1 MLHSLVALHSRLAEA
16 VAPAA
21 DRWLL
26 GLLARF
32 AFAAVLLVYFLNS
45 ALTKFEGGPFSIAP
59 AAYFQIVPPV
69 VEAAGYD
76 PSQVAFLPWGLLV
89 YAGSYAEVILPILV
103 VMGLFTRLAS
113 IGMIVFVLVQSFVD
127 IAFHMADA
135 ATIGAWFD
143 NLSSA
148 VIMDQRPLWVFLL
161 LYLLLKGPGL
171 VSVDHIL
178 RSRFFRMRANRICKL
193 SVRTMLGAAGIE
205 PVTPAV

>member
-1 MLHSLVALHSRLAEA
+1 
-16 VAPAA
+16 
-21 DRWLL
+21 
-26 GLLARF
+26 
-32 AFAAVLLVYFLNS
+32 
-45 ALTKFEGGPFSIAP
+45 
-59 AAYFQIVPPV
+59 
-69 VEAAGYD
+69 
-76 PSQVAFLPWGLLV
+76 VAFLPWGLLV

-148 VIMDQRPLWVFLL
+148 VIMDQRTLWVFLL

-171 VSVDHIL
+171 VLVDHIL
-178 RSRFFRMRANRICKL
+178 RSRFFRMRGEQDL
-193 SVRTMLGAAGIE
+193 
-205 PVTPAV
+205 

>member
-1 MLHSLVALHSRLAEA
+1 MLHSLVALHNWVADA

-32 AFAAVLLVYFLNS
+32 TFAAVLLGYFLNS
-45 ALTKFEGGPFSIAP
+45 ALTKFDGGPFSIAP

-76 PSQVAFLPWGLLV
+76 ASQVAFIPWGLLV
-89 YAGSYAEVILPILV
+89 YAGSYGEVILPILV
-103 VMGLFTRLAS
+103 VLGLFTRLAS
-113 IGMIVFVLVQSFVD
+113 LGMIVFVLVQSFVD

-135 ATIGAWFD
+135 ATIGTWFD

-148 VIMDQRPLWVFLL
+148 AIVDQRTLWVFLL
-161 LYLLLKGPGL
+161 LYLVLKGPGL
-171 VSVDHIL
+171 LSVDHVL
-178 RSRFFRMRANRICKL
+178 QRRF
-193 SVRTMLGAAGIE
+193 AG
-205 PVTPAV
+205 

>member
-1 MLHSLVALHSRLAEA
+1 MFHSLVALHNRLAAA

-32 AFAAVLLVYFLNS
+32 TFAAVLLVYFLNS

-59 AAYFQIVPPV
+59 AAYFQIVPPI

-76 PSQVAFLPWGLLV
+76 PSQVAFFPWGLLV

-103 VMGLFTRLAS
+103 VLGLFTRLAS
-113 IGMIVFVLVQSFVD
+113 IGMIVFVLVQSYVD

-135 ATIGAWFD
+135 TTIGAWFD

-148 VIMDQRPLWVFLL
+148 AIMDQRTLWVFLL
-161 LYLLLKGPGL
+161 AYLVLKGPGL
-171 VSVDHIL
+171 LSVDHIL
-178 RSRFFRMRANRICKL
+178 RRRFA
-193 SVRTMLGAAGIE
+193 T
-205 PVTPAV
+205 